1 MGAVGDKVL
10 YDFSDITNMF
20 RGIINTKISVILG
33 EYIIKNRISF
43 LDISLYLDEISQL
56 GKIKIQPEFE
66 NYGLSVLNFYFASIN
81 VPEEDLAKINE
92 FLNKRAEFDIMG
104 NDRYRVARSFDV
116 LEKAASNEGGAGA
129 LASAGVGLGFGIG
142 MAPLMGQ
149 AVQQTTASSVE
160 TCVNCGRPMPND
172 AIFCPH
178 CGTPKKRLCPNCNK
192 EVGNGISFCPYCGT
206 KLS

>member
-1 MGAVGDKVL
+1 MGD
-10 YDFSDITNMF
+10 
-20 RGIINTKISVILG
+20 
-33 EYIIKNRISF
+33 
-43 LDISLYLDEISQL
+43 
-56 GKIKIQPEFE
+56 
-66 NYGLSVLNFYFASIN
+66 
-81 VPEEDLAKINE
+81 
-92 FLNKRAEFDIMG
+92 
-104 NDRYRVARSFDV
+104 DRYRVARSFDV

-149 AVQQTTASSVE
+149 AVQQATASSVE

-178 CGTPKKRLCPNCNK
+178 CGSPKKRLCPNCNK